1 MAGIEAK
8 RDRELLAIFRGN
20 HGRVRN
26 GTGVE
31 RCALSQRQK
40 SQLATC
46 SIPYQAA
53 QAKRQLH
60 CHLPQQ

>member
-20 HGRVRN
+20 HGRVGNR
-26 GTGVE
+26 TGVE
-31 RCALSQRQK
+31 RRALHQGQK

-46 SIPYQAA
+46 IIPY
-53 QAKRQLH
+53 
-60 CHLPQQ
+60 

>member
-26 GTGVE
+26 RTGVE
-31 RCALSQRQK
+31 RRALRQGQK
-40 SQLATC
+40 SQFATC
-46 SIPYQAA
+46 IIPY
-53 QAKRQLH
+53 
-60 CHLPQQ
+60 